1 MNIEALARPEIV
13 ALRPYSSARRE
24 APARGILLNA
34 NEAPR
39 SLLAEA
45 GRGDDWEARLNRYPD
60 PQPQALVERLAA
72 LYGTRPD
79 QVLVTRG
86 SDEGI
91 DLLTRVFCRAGR
103 DAVLHCPPTFG
114 MYRIAAAT
122 QGAAIVSLPRSP
134 ADGFRLDGQGLLA
147 ALAANRSADQNTDQN
162 AAEQIKLVFLTSPN
176 NPTGDGIGQAL
187 LLEILEQARGRAV
200 VVVDEAYAEFCDLPS
215 SAGLIGEH
223 ENLAVLRT
231 LSKAWAAAGLRC
243 GVVLAQPGLIA
254 LLQRVIAPYPLP
266 SPVIALALRVLQ
278 DDMLARQRE
287 LLAEVAR
294 NKRTLLAAL
303 AGRSFL
309 SEVLPGEAN
318 FVLVRV
324 GSGVGSGVNSGV
336 DSAAGTGADPAGTL
350 LAFCAE
356 RGVIL
361 RGFPAEPLLRGY
373 IRISVG
379 TRDEIAALS
388 AVLDEWGQRT

>member
-1 MNIEALARPEIV
+1 
-13 ALRPYSSARRE
+13 
-24 APARGILLNA
+24 
-34 NEAPR
+34 
-39 SLLAEA
+39 
-45 GRGDDWEARLNRYPD
+45 
-60 PQPQALVERLAA
+60 
-72 LYGTRPD
+72 
-79 QVLVTRG
+79 
-86 SDEGI
+86 
-91 DLLTRVFCRAGR
+91 
-103 DAVLHCPPTFG
+103 
-114 MYRIAAAT
+114 
-122 QGAAIVSLPRSP
+122 VSLPRSP
-134 ADGFRLDGQGLLA
+134 ANGFRLDGQALLA
-147 ALAANRSADQNTDQN
+147 ALAANRHADHSGDQN
-162 AAEQIKLVFLTSPN
+162 AAQNADQNAAQNADGHIKLVFLTSPN
-176 NPTGDGIGQAL
+176 NPTGDGIEQAL

-266 SPVIALALRVLQ
+266 SPVIALALRMLQ
-278 DDMLARQRE
+278 DDMLARQRD

-294 NKRTLLAAL
+294 NKRALLEAL
-303 AGRSFL
+303 AGRPFL
-309 SEVLPGEAN
+309 SEILPGEAN
-318 FVLVRV
+318 FVLVR
-324 GSGVGSGVNSGV
+324 VGSGVNSGV
-336 DSAAGTGADPAGTL
+336 DSAAGTGADPAGAL
-350 LAFCAE
+350 LGFCAE

-388 AVLDEWGQRT
+388 ALLDEWEQRA

>member
-13 ALRPYSSARRE
+13 ALRPYSSARKE
-24 APARGILLNA
+24 APARGIMLNA

-45 GRGDDWEARLNRYPD
+45 GLNRYPD

-72 LYGTRPD
+72 LYGTRAD

-103 DAVLHCPPTFG
+103 DAVLLCPPTFG

-122 QGAAIVSLPRSP
+122 QGAAIVSVPRSP
-134 ADGFRLDGQGLLA
+134 ANAFRLDGQALLD
-147 ALAANRSADQNTDQN
+147 ALAADRRGDGR
-162 AAEQIKLVFLTSPN
+162 IKLVFLTSPN
-176 NPTGDGIGQAL
+176 SPTGDGIEQAL
-187 LLEILEQARGRAV
+187 LLEILEQARGCAV
-200 VVVDEAYAEFCDLPS
+200 VVMDEAYAEFCGRPS
-215 SAGLIGEH
+215 SVGLVGEY

-243 GVVLAQPGLIA
+243 GTVLAQPDLIA

-266 SPVIALALRVLQ
+266 SPVIALALRTLQ
-278 DDMLARQRE
+278 DDMLDRQRR
-287 LLAEVAR
+287 LLAEVSS
-294 NKRTLLAAL
+294 NKQNLLAAL
-303 AGRSFL
+303 AGRPFL
-309 SEVLPGEAN
+309 SEVIPGEAN

-324 GSGVGSGVNSGV
+324 NAETAPGP
-336 DSAAGTGADPAGTL
+336 DPAAGARTDDPAEPL
-350 LAFCAE
+350 LTFCAE

-361 RGFPAEPLLRGY
+361 RGFPTEPLLRGY
-373 IRISVG
+373 LRITVG
-379 TRDEIAALS
+379 TREEIAALS
-388 AVLDEWGQRT
+388 TLLDQWGQRL